1 MKVLITNMHKFNGG
15 GHVTYIKSLLAGL
28 PASYD
33 ITVAT
38 PATSRLY
45 RQAGEIAGIRVI
57 GQPFTSRVRRMLPEL
72 FGLRRLLKREQFDV
86 VHVNGASDH
95 RHVMLASLGLVHR
108 PAIIWTKHNTKS
120 ANSFGN
126 RLRAWMGTSAC
137 IAVCEAVA
145 RILRQSPYAGRPIE
159 TVRLGLGLRR
169 FPALAE
175 GERDAARAAYCGEDH
190 AGLLVLGSV
199 AGTDYE
205 KGWLDLVAAVARLE
219 PALRDRVRIIV
230 AGDPPPERHVA
241 LVRELGMLDHVLLPG
256 LLPDIRPVLAASDV
270 GFVLSYEEAAS
281 YACLES
287 MAMGLPSLVTDVGG
301 LPENVRDGRDGWVVP
316 AGDIQHIEAL
326 VRRLLAGEFDLRQL
340 GESAR
345 RRVAS
350 HFSTARLC
358 RETETVYRH
367 AVSGAA
373 IMDSNSEVRP

>member
-1 MKVLITNMHKFNGG
+1 
-15 GHVTYIKSLLAGL
+15 
-28 PASYD
+28 
-33 ITVAT
+33 
-38 PATSRLY
+38 
-45 RQAGEIAGIRVI
+45 
-57 GQPFTSRVRRMLPEL
+57 
-72 FGLRRLLKREQFDV
+72 
-86 VHVNGASDH
+86 
-95 RHVMLASLGLVHR
+95 
-108 PAIIWTKHNTKS
+108 
-120 ANSFGN
+120 
-126 RLRAWMGTSAC
+126 
-137 IAVCEAVA
+137 
-145 RILRQSPYAGRPIE
+145 
-159 TVRLGLGLRR
+159 
-169 FPALAE
+169 
-175 GERDAARAAYCGEDH
+175 
-190 AGLLVLGSV
+190 
-199 AGTDYE
+199 
-205 KGWLDLVAAVARLE
+205 
-219 PALRDRVRIIV
+219 VRIIV